1 MRKKTTLS
9 ISLLVSVLLLASCS
23 SKTADETTK
32 VQKIEKSSETC
43 AKEYFNNSVSNT
55 LSSCISCHSSGGQA
69 ESTRLIFDAPL
80 QENKD
85 TNFET
90 LKNFLDL
97 TDTLII
103 EKGTNRTP
111 HTGGVAMNSAS
122 EEIMNTF
129 MLYLS
134 GEKQCFKEVAIDT
147 IKNDAYTLS
156 SPSATLRSA
165 AFKLTGSA
173 PSDNALATTTSESTL
188 DTKLDEYM
196 KSDYFYDWLALKFND
211 FLLTD
216 FYKPYRNAENLLNSD
231 DFPHKQWYEEYA
243 TGTKEDKP
251 NMFNNSERQRIYSNV
266 NAAIA
271 REPIN
276 LMLHVIKNNRPFS
289 EILTADYLLVN
300 PYSARTYGINID
312 GFTFDNADLNL
323 TIDEIEAKY
332 PVDALKE
339 AKIDGIPHAGV
350 LTTITYLNRFPSTN
364 TNLDRHRSAK
374 TQLFFLD
381 TDILA
386 LANRPIDAVDVIGNS
401 ATWTNPN
408 CTVCHNVME
417 PIAGAFSNWDNRGRY
432 RPGWRVDLAP
442 FSQEPGISIEK
453 KVPTA
458 EANSMLQWLAK
469 EITQDDRFSMAS
481 VKMFYKALLGRDAL
495 KKPQKDDANYKEA
508 LEAYTFEND
517 ILEEIKKKF
526 QSSNM
531 NAKVIIKE
539 IIKSPLYRANSLNIN
554 NEILAKN
561 FGQANLIT
569 PEELNKK
576 IYDTM
581 GYYWSRYMKPYSQ
594 KDNNNSSNHR
604 LLRDDNYK
612 TLYGGINS
620 GSITKRVDELNGVM
634 ANIQL
639 RMAIQMSCFPTT
651 RDFYFPMKERKLFPY
666 VTQTQEP
673 ITEGSIADI
682 KKNIQYLHKH
692 ILGEDLA
699 LDDAEI
705 EATYKLFYDTYIEG
719 KERVYNGDEE
729 RTLLYEC
736 RMYYNPLT
744 YKRLSDEGHVQDEI
758 VYDDNYVIRAWSA
771 VITYL
776 LSDFK
781 FLYETS
787 GK

>member
-1 MRKKTTLS
+1 MRKKTTISAS
-9 ISLLVSVLLLASCS
+9 ILVSVLLLNSCS
-23 SKTADETTK
+23 GTTDTQNSVK
-32 VQKIEKSSETC
+32 GAAKSPAAC
-43 AKEYFNNSVSNT
+43 AQEYFESSVSTT
-55 LSSCISCHSSGGQA
+55 LSSCISCHSAGGQA
-69 ESTRLIFDAPL
+69 ESTRFVLTESL
-80 QENKD
+80 TQNK
-85 TNFET
+85 TANYET
-90 LKNFLDL
+90 LKNFIDVTSSLV
-97 TDTLII
+97 I

-111 HTGGVAMNSAS
+111 HTGGVAMNATS

-129 MLYLS
+129 IQYLN
-134 GEKQCFKEVAIDT
+134 GQKQCFEEIAIDT
-147 IKNDAYTLS
+147 ISNDAFTLS
-156 SPSATLRSA
+156 SPSTTLRSA
-165 AFKLTGSA
+165 AFKLSGVA
-173 PSDNALATTTSESTL
+173 PSDDALSATTSEKSL
-188 DTKLDEYM
+188 DSKLDEYM
-196 KSDYFYDWLALKFND
+196 NSDYFYEWLGLKFND

-231 DFPHKQWYEEYA
+231 DFPNKQWYEEYA
-243 TGTKEDKP
+243 TDEKADQP
-251 NMFNNSERQRIYSNV
+251 NMFNNTERQRIYSNV
-266 NAAIA
+266 NYAIA

-276 LMLHVIKNNRPFS
+276 LMLHIIKQNRPFS
-289 EILTADYLLVN
+289 EILTADYVLVN
-300 PYSARTYGINID
+300 PYSARTYSIDID
-312 GFTFDNADLNL
+312 GFTFNNADLNL
-323 TIDEIEAKY
+323 SIDDIEAKY
-332 PVDALKE
+332 PKDSLRE
-339 AKIDGIPHAGV
+339 AKIDGIPHAGI

-364 TNLDRHRSAK
+364 TNLDRARSAK

-381 TDILA
+381 TDILG

-417 PIAGAFSNWDNRGRY
+417 PISGAFSNWDNRGRY

-442 FSQEPGISIEK
+442 FSQEPGISIEN
-453 KVPTA
+453 KVPTS
-458 EANSMLQWLAK
+458 EVNSMLQWLTK
-469 EITQDDRFSMAS
+469 EMTKDDRFAMAS
-481 VKMFYKALLGRDAL
+481 VKIFYKALLGRETL

-517 ILEEIKKKF
+517 ILQEIKKKF
-526 QSSNM
+526 NSSNM

-539 IIKSPLYRANSLNIN
+539 IIKSPLYRANSLTIDNK
-554 NEILAKN
+554 ILAN
-561 FGQANLIT
+561 NLGQANIIT
-569 PEELNKK
+569 PEELDTK

-581 GYYWSRYMKPYSQ
+581 GYYWNRYMKSYSQ
-594 KDNNNSSNHR
+594 KENNVSSNHR

-620 GSITKRVDELNGVM
+620 GSISKRVNELNGVM

-639 RMAIQMSCFPTT
+639 RMALQMACFPTT
-651 RDFYFPMKERKLFPY
+651 RDFYFPLKERKLFPF
-666 VTQTQEP
+666 VTQSQEP
-673 ITEGSIADI
+673 ITEGSISDI

-744 YKRLSDEGHVQDEI
+744 FERLSDEEHAQDEI
-758 VYDDNYVIRAWSA
+758 VYDSNYVIRSWSA